1 MTVLL
6 TSVLPTSVLPTF
18 VLPTSTDPLVAPRRL
33 TGEVTAA
40 FRESVQRRLDS
51 AAQAEADEDR
61 TVVLD
66 LSEVELCDGN
76 GLGVLVGARTRA
88 RAQGVSLIMAA
99 PSAALVRA
107 ARLTRLYRVLL
118 SGSSSG

>member
-6 TSVLPTSVLPTF
+6 
-18 VLPTSTDPLVAPRRL
+18 TSTDPLVAPRRL
-33 TGEVTAA
+33 TSEVTAA
-40 FRESVQRRLDS
+40 FRDALHRRLDS
-51 AAQAEADEDR
+51 AALADALAER
-61 TVVLD
+61 TVVVD
-66 LSEVELCDGN
+66 LSAVELCDGN

-118 SGSSSG
+118 GGSSSG

>member
-6 TSVLPTSVLPTF
+6 TS

-33 TGEVTAA
+33 TSEVTAA
-40 FRESVQRRLDS
+40 FREAAHRRLDS